1 MSENVKPWSPGY
13 RSETVQTAKMCD
25 SLVQSLPF
33 KGPSNLAEWLGW
45 FSGLMAPGY
54 RFLAEHI
61 FAHFFVVLI
70 SVPCTLLCSYKI
82 CIIVG

>member
-13 RSETVQTAKMCD
+13 RSETVQTAKMSD

-45 FSGLMAPGY
+45 FSGLMVRHLGIDFWLNT
-54 RFLAEHI
+54 FL
-61 FAHFFVVLI
+61 LI
-70 SVPCTLLCSYKI
+70 SLLY
-82 CIIVG
+82 